1 MHDGSY
7 SWDYAKIWQLCQ
19 KNNWRWE
26 EKMNSNCDYDH
37 DALCSNYTSGESF
50 ISKLNP
56 SKLPTKVYIIII
68 YEQMK

>member
-1 MHDGSY
+1 MMAVILEIMQKFGN
-7 SWDYAKIWQLCQ
+7 YARKTIG
-19 KNNWRWE
+19 KE
-26 EKMNSNCDYDH
+26 KKMNSNCDYDH
-37 DALCSNYTSGESF
+37 DALCSKYTSGESF